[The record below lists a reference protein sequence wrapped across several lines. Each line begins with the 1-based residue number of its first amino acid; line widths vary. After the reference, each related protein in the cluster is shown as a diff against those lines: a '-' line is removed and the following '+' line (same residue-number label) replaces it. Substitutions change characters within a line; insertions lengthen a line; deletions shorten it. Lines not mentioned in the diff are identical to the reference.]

1 MKGSHKF
8 KAVKYNN
15 TEDPEH
21 ISSNYGA
28 RPIQKNLQ
36 ALLKDKEKMEKIQ
49 NLISPDT
56 SYTKLKYRDIYY
68 SVGDKLII
76 FSSNENLIGEL
87 VRIIPTNGI
96 KRYPCWPTIEVRWFY
111 KKTDLNRKKNNLL
124 DDRNYNSISDYE
136 LFPTEHRD
144 IVFIE
149 TVMCKCEVYTYE
161 EYEAL
166 AEHTEMTFFSRARYD
181 PKNQILIP
189 KFDDWVRGCVCQR
202 PLNPDQLYIKCDG
215 CNGWYHPECCGL
227 TREEADTLTSFFCP
241 RCKNAKQ

>member
-15 TEDPEH
+15 TEDQEN

-28 RPIQKNLQ
+28 IPIQKNLQ

-96 KRYPCWPTIEVRWFY
+96 KRYP
-111 KKTDLNRKKNNLL
+111 
-124 DDRNYNSISDYE
+124 
-136 LFPTEHRD
+136 
-144 IVFIE
+144 
-149 TVMCKCEVYTYE
+149 
-161 EYEAL
+161 
-166 AEHTEMTFFSRARYD
+166 
-181 PKNQILIP
+181 
-189 KFDDWVRGCVCQR
+189 
-202 PLNPDQLYIKCDG
+202 
-215 CNGWYHPECCGL
+215 
-227 TREEADTLTSFFCP
+227 
-241 RCKNAKQ
+241 